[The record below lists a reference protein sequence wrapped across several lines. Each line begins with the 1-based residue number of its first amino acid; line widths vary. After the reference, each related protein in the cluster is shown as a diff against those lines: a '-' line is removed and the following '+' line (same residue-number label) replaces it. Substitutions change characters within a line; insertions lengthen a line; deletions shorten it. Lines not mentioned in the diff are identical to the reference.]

1 MYLSLWLPRVSS
13 IARNSLVDTGRVP
26 PAFTHRS
33 VSTELLFSL
42 LWQQL
47 LRHPQTA
54 RLHRQ
59 KQRQRPALQGTEYSV
74 QRQVFN
80 YKRASER
87 ISESVSEWVSE
98 WRGWVGGWARGW
110 VNEWVSERVGDCMSR
125 VNEWASEWV
134 SVSESEWMNGASEW
148 VSEWAKQIQ
157 DTRVAWYW

>member
-1 MYLSLWLPRVSS
+1 MYVSLWLPRVSS
-13 IARNSLVDTGRVP
+13 IALNPLVDIGCVP

-87 ISESVSEWVSE
+87 MSESVSEWVSE
-98 WRGWVGGWARGW
+98 EGEWVG
-110 VNEWVSERVGDCMSR
+110 ERVG
-125 VNEWASEWV
+125 
-134 SVSESEWMNGASEW
+134 EWMSEW
-148 VSEWAKQIQ
+148 VSE
-157 DTRVAWYW
+157 